1 MNPRIIEKTTI
12 INDVLSAQQMAKPF
26 IVRIPHLQTKS
37 PLNTESGR
45 VVIVKATAAANNS
58 SSPSSN
64 FSSSAS
70 IQQGTKSFSV
80 VKLADGQIVLVP
92 NHVQAQQPVLLSE
105 NGISRIIKAPSAS
118 PPNPTGIISSI
129 KRVTK
134 EQNTPRVS
142 TIQITNLSSSQQN
155 LKTSPQSTSASSP
168 PERRLRA
175 IAPARSSIASSA
187 NDLLTSLLVQQQ
199 LNAASAETLLRFD
212 PTASVLMGEDDPLPI
227 ISETVT
233 LDSNGSSLK
242 SNAKR
247 KIDSL
252 PVERKSSLPVVS
264 STTTMPVEQKPKQ
277 VRKVTPA
284 DEKPTPKA
292 RLENKATSII
302 KDSRK
307 KMTPRQVSTPETPVA
322 KPVVDTKVPK
332 TPLKRPVT
340 ASLPLKIDPEQ
351 GIRYRNT
358 THSANFSH
366 AAFFLSLKNEDLRKH
381 SSLADR

>member
-12 INDVLSAQQMAKPF
+12 INDALSSQQMAKPF

-45 VVIVKATAAANNS
+45 VVIVKATSAANNS
-58 SSPSSN
+58 SSSSN
-64 FSSSAS
+64 LSSSTP

-92 NHVQAQQPVLLSE
+92 NNVQAQQPVLLSE

-142 TIQITNLSSSQQN
+142 TIQITNLSSSQPN
-155 LKTSPQSTSASSP
+155 FRTSPPSTSTPSP

-175 IAPARSSIASSA
+175 IAPARNSITSSA
-187 NDLLTSLLVQQQ
+187 NDLLNSLLAQQQ
-199 LNAASAETLLRFD
+199 LNETLLRFD
-212 PTASVLMGEDDPLPI
+212 PTASVLLGEDDPLPI

-264 STTTMPVEQKPKQ
+264 STTIEQKPKH

-322 KPVVDTKVPK
+322 KPVVDAKGPK

-351 GIRYRNT
+351 GIRYRNA

-366 AAFFLSLKNEDLRKH
+366 AAFCLSL
-381 SSLADR
+381 